1 MTRMNEIT
9 LWDLRDWDGAD
20 GRFNRSIGALTAD
33 WAVAE
38 EWKASGTGREA
49 REISGVLVSSLAELG
64 PLEDFRARQAALA
77 KLSPRE
83 RALLGLPG
91 PESREASGLGPV
103 AQAHVSILQDLL
115 DALETL
121 PPDAQHPVPEGTD
134 AAHLAAMCRTA
145 MAEAGRMPD
154 DKLGRWV
161 GYIQGCMAS
170 QGLLYMQAMRER
182 TRPVFR
188 AAWLAAGIG
197 IPPTISA
204 SES

>member
-33 WAVAE
+33 PAVAE

-49 REISGVLVSSLAELG
+49 REITGVLVSSLAELG
-64 PLEDFRARQAALA
+64 PLEEFRARQAALA
-77 KLSPRE
+77 RLSARE
-83 RALLGLPG
+83 RALLGLSG
-91 PESREASGLGPV
+91 PESPEASRLGPV
-103 AQAHVSILQDLL
+103 AEAHASILQDLL
-115 DALETL
+115 ATLEAL
-121 PPDAQHPVPEGTD
+121 PPQAVRPVPSGAD
-134 AAHLAAMCRTA
+134 VAHLVAMCRTA
-145 MAEAGRMPD
+145 MAQAGRMPD

-170 QGLLYMQAMRER
+170 QDLLDMQAERER

-197 IPPTISA
+197 IPPSVSA
-204 SES
+204 GQD